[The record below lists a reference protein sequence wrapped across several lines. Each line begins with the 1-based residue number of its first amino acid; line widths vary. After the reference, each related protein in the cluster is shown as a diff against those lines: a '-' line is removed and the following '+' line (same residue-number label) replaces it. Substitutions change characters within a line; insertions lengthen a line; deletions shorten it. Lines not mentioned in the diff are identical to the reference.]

1 MSTMNTSEHRKS
13 VLVTG
18 AGRGIGRAIALH
30 LAARNWDVF
39 AGVRSPEA
47 GRALTAQ
54 CQRITPVELDIT
66 AEADVARLDELL
78 PERLDA
84 VVNNAGIGVLGPI
97 QTVSLDD
104 VRRQLEVNVVGQIA
118 VTQAT
123 LPRLRRCRGRLVF
136 ISSLGGRVSI
146 PLEGVYCASKFAL
159 EALADSLRV
168 ELRPWGVPVI
178 VIEPGAFDT
187 DPWREIL
194 ALLDGVAAGMSAEE
208 RELYAPH
215 LAGMRAL
222 LAKLQGQTRP
232 PEIVAAAVE
241 RALTRRRPRSRMVV
255 PNGALGMVAM
265 KTALPTPLM
274 DAWWARGLQLP
285 APPHNGHGA
294 ATADPSSSTA
304 MMVNRSRSPGPGHHQ
319 VSPPIPRFRQ
329 P

>member
-1 MSTMNTSEHRKS
+1 MSTMNTNEHPKS

-30 LAARNWDVF
+30 LAARSWNVF
-39 AGVRSPEA
+39 AGVRNPEA
-47 GRALTAQ
+47 GRALAAQ

-66 AEADVARLDELL
+66 VKADVARLDELL

-136 ISSLGGRVSI
+136 ISSLAGRVSI
-146 PLEGVYCASKFAL
+146 PLEGVYSSSKFAL
-159 EALADSLRV
+159 EALADTLRV
-168 ELRPWGVPVI
+168 ELRPWGVRVI
-178 VIEPGAFDT
+178 LVEPGAIDT

-194 ALLDGVAAGMSAEE
+194 SLLDGVAAGISADE

-215 LAGMRAL
+215 MAGQRAVF
-222 LAKLQGQTRP
+222 AKLQGRTRP

-241 RALTRRRPRSRMVV
+241 RALTRRRPRSRMVI
-255 PNGALGMVAM
+255 PNDALGLVAM

-285 APPHNGHGA
+285 APRDNGPSA
-294 ATADPSSSTA
+294 ARTSSSSTA
-304 MMVNRSRSPGPGHHQ
+304 MMVKRSR
-319 VSPPIPRFRQ
+319 
-329 P
+329 

>member
-1 MSTMNTSEHRKS
+1 MSTIDTNEHRRS
-13 VLVTG
+13 VLITG

-30 LAARNWDVF
+30 LAARGWDVF
-39 AGVRSPEA
+39 AGVRNPEA
-47 GRALTAQ
+47 GHALAAE

-66 AEADVARLDELL
+66 VESDVARLDELL

-123 LPRLRRCRGRLVF
+123 LPRLRRCEGRLVF
-136 ISSLGGRVSI
+136 ISSLGGRVPI
-146 PLEGVYCASKFAL
+146 PLEGVYCSSKFAL

-168 ELRPWGVPVI
+168 ELRPWGVRVI
-178 VIEPGAFDT
+178 IVEPGAFDT

-194 ALLDGVAAGMSAEE
+194 SLLDGVTAGMSAEE

-215 LAGMRAL
+215 MAGMRAL

-241 RALTRRRPRSRMVV
+241 RALTRSRPRSRVVV
-255 PNGALGMVAM
+255 PHGALGMVAM
-265 KTALPTPLM
+265 KTVLPAPLM

-285 APPHNGHGA
+285 APPQNGPAA
-294 ATADPSSSTA
+294 ATADSTSTDMLVKRA
-304 MMVNRSRSPGPGHHQ
+304 R
-319 VSPPIPRFRQ
+319 
-329 P
+329 

>member
-1 MSTMNTSEHRKS
+1 MNTNEHRRS
-13 VLVTG
+13 VLITG

-30 LAARNWDVF
+30 LAARGWDVF
-39 AGVRSPEA
+39 AGVRDPEA
-47 GRALTAQ
+47 GRALAAE

-66 AEADVARLDELL
+66 DNANVARLDELL

-97 QTVSLDD
+97 QTVPLDD

-136 ISSLGGRVSI
+136 ISSLGGRVPI

-168 ELRPWGVPVI
+168 ELRPWGVRVI
-178 VIEPGAFDT
+178 VVEPGAFDT

-194 ALLDGVAAGMSAEE
+194 SLLDDVAAGMSAEE

-241 RALTRRRPRSRMVV
+241 RTLTRRRPRSRIVV
-255 PNGALGMVAM
+255 PKGALGMVAM
-265 KTALPTPLM
+265 KNALPSPLM
-274 DAWWARGLQLP
+274 DAWWARGLQIP

-294 ATADPSSSTA
+294 ATADSLVVDRHDGGALAVTTSGSSS
-304 MMVNRSRSPGPGHHQ
+304 RSRHQGHG
-319 VSPPIPRFRQ
+319 SG
-329 P
+329 